1 MNNTGESEPKVAVLI
16 PCYNEEKNLERGVL
30 DEVYQY
36 MEWLCKDQ
44 KLATR
49 FSREGDEVVVLT

>member
-1 MNNTGESEPKVAVLI
+1 MTTTEQRPHLSVVI

-36 MEWLCKDQ
+36 L
-44 KLATR
+44 
-49 FSREGDEVVVLT
+49 EGQALPWEVVIVND